1 MMKKELTKDSITGAI
16 FDHVEARA
24 GEHWM
29 KDENVVEIRLKQD
42 EDSNSTNIYV
52 LSTDAAW
59 KLKLALEEHLNEL
72 LRYHTASQPL
82 NWPEYAD

>member
-1 MMKKELTKDSITGAI
+1 MNKELTKDSITGAI
-16 FDHVEARA
+16 FDHVEVRA

-29 KDENVVEIRLKQD
+29 NDQDVIEIRLKQD

-59 KLKLALEEHLNEL
+59 RLRLAIGERLNEL
-72 LRYHTASQPL
+72 QRYHTARQPL
-82 NWPEYAD
+82 NWPEFAD